1 MQSKDTDE
9 LIISKDETIINCL
22 NKMDKL
28 DRKLLIIMNNKIFEG
43 LISSGDIQRAI
54 IKGLDLDECVEK
66 IKRKKIRVGNE
77 NQSVQSIK
85 KQMIEHRMEYCPILT
100 QTGELSK
107 IIFWD
112 EVFDETITPLS
123 KFSLP
128 VVIMAGG
135 IGSRMK
141 PLTNIIPKPMIPIGD
156 RSIIETIIDKFE
168 IHGCEDFHISV
179 NYKSEIL
186 EYFLNN
192 LELKCELQYYK
203 ERKRLGTAGGLS
215 LMKDNLKETFF
226 VVNCDI
232 IIEDDYSN
240 ILEYHKKNKNDIT
253 IVSVLKT
260 ISIPYGT
267 LKTKENG
274 VLEELTEK
282 PSMNFQINSGMYI
295 LEPMVIEKIPKD
307 KFYDITELIQKVVDD
322 KGKVGVFPTTE
333 KSWIDIG
340 NWTQYYKVINE

>member
-1 MQSKDTDE
+1 
-9 LIISKDETIINCL
+9 
-22 NKMDKL
+22 
-28 DRKLLIIMNNKIFEG
+28 
-43 LISSGDIQRAI
+43 
-54 IKGLDLDECVEK
+54 
-66 IKRKKIRVGNE
+66 
-77 NQSVQSIK
+77 
-85 KQMIEHRMEYCPILT
+85 
-100 QTGELSK
+100 
-107 IIFWD
+107 
-112 EVFDETITPLS
+112 
-123 KFSLP
+123 
-128 VVIMAGG
+128 
-135 IGSRMK
+135 
-141 PLTNIIPKPMIPIGD
+141 
-156 RSIIETIIDKFE
+156 
-168 IHGCEDFHISV
+168 
-179 NYKSEIL
+179 
-186 EYFLNN
+186 
-192 LELKCELQYYK
+192 
-203 ERKRLGTAGGLS
+203 
-215 LMKDNLKETFF
+215 MKDNLKETFF